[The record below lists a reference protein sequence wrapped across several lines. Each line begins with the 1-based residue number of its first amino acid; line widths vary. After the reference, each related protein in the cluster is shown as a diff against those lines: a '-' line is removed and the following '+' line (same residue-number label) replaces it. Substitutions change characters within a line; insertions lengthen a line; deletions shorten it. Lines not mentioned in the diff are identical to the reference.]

1 MSIVHQTIIR
11 GTSLHYR
18 SLPMILLI
26 SYNQY
31 MSEYCQTTTSAR
43 AILYRY
49 IFSGAQALVR
59 PYTIDLC
66 QCSLPPS
73 PISPSSTSSTGAR
86 ITIIISLNLFDNDL
100 NLKYHNNFHDQ
111 IGGYHDNF
119 YGQIGGYHNNFHG
132 QIGGAAFC
140 PEEIPF
146 VTFHSPL
153 GYQPRPRLDF
163 EIYLLMNW
171 KRKCLRITKHFSA
184 FPRFSM

>member
-1 MSIVHQTIIR
+1 MSIVHQTIIKHKLTLSVSANDLTDIIQLVYVR
-11 GTSLHYR
+11 
-18 SLPMILLI
+18 I
-26 SYNQY
+26 S
-31 MSEYCQTTTSAR
+31 QTTTSAR

-49 IFSGAQALVR
+49 IFLGAQALVR

-119 YGQIGGYHNNFHG
+119 HGQIGGYHNNFHG

-146 VTFHSPL
+146 FSFHCLSLSLDTFVKLEEMHL
-153 GYQPRPRLDF
+153 
-163 EIYLLMNW
+163 IN
-171 KRKCLRITKHFSA
+171 
-184 FPRFSM
+184 